1 MKRCSIC
8 NTQIT
13 DLDLF
18 FTCTICDSP
27 YHEICWKE
35 MGGCA
40 TYGCKAA
47 ATAEKPPMP
56 ASFARGWGDEK
67 NCPSCSSKIPASV
80 LGCACGARFPWAD
93 PMTKEDYDSWAT
105 EQKQQKSIRTQL
117 IVLFVITIFGLLAPL
132 TGTIAGIQAHRS
144 RNLLVGE
151 VGTYLALGY
160 GAAVIG
166 AVYAIVFLLLSIGL

>member
-1 MKRCSIC
+1 
-8 NTQIT
+8 
-13 DLDLF
+13 
-18 FTCTICDSP
+18 
-27 YHEICWKE
+27 

-47 ATAEKPPMP
+47 ATPEKPPAP
-56 ASFARGWGDEK
+56 ASYARGWGDEK
-67 NCPSCSSKIPASV
+67 TCPACSSTIPASL

-93 PMTKEDYDSWAT
+93 PMTKADYESWVT
-105 EQKQQKSIRTQL
+105 DQKQQKFMRTQL
-117 IVLFVITIFGLLAPL
+117 VILFVITIFGLLAPL

-144 RNLLVGE
+144 RTLLVGE

-166 AVYAIVFLLLSIGL
+166 AVYTIVFLLLMIGL